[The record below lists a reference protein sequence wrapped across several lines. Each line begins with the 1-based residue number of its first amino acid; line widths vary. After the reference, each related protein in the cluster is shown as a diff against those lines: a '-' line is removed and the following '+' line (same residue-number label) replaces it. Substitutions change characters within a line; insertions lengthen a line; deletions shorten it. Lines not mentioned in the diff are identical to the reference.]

1 MYRCVCKQN
10 IGISKFI
17 LYIHFEIYGI
27 VLCFIGILLCYAALD
42 HITDMDLVIISRY
55 VVVYLSKNI
64 LL

>member
-10 IGISKFI
+10 IGISKFT

-27 VLCFIGILLCYAALD
+27 VLCFIGISLCYAALD
-42 HITDMDLVIISRY
+42 HITSMDLVIISRY
-55 VVVYLSKNI
+55 VVVYLSKYI